1 MKALV
6 FALQLRHQPDLWG
19 VGGSSCRCGHRA
31 ESRIHRQAVHQK
43 LVRSWRVGRRAV
55 VYSLLPI
62 YTGPAFSGECV
73 PSLVAYPCLLLAAV
87 PMAELL
93 LWITRCAVQSLLLCR
108 LAPAG
113 SSDGAVNTSQ
123 GVMTSRRL

>member
-1 MKALV
+1 MKAVV
-6 FALQLRHQPDLWG
+6 FALQLWHQPDLWG
-19 VGGSSCRCGHRA
+19 VGGSSCGCGHRA
-31 ESRIHRQAVHQK
+31 ESCIHRQAVHQK
-43 LVRSWRVGRRAV
+43 LVCSWRMGRRAV

-73 PSLVAYPCLLLAAV
+73 PPLLASPHLLLAAV
-87 PMAELL
+87 LMAELL
-93 LWITRCAVQSLLLCR
+93 PWITRCVVQSLLLCC